1 MLRKCIGIISYFP
14 DDLKEIRESDLNN
27 LLRDCS
33 TYFPWVDVII
43 VAQNYKGYIP
53 KSNKNRI
60 ILYSYKDK
68 LGITGARKKLRE
80 IFINSEYDYL
90 IMMDDDNQILG
101 NTNNNLLE
109 VLENNPDK
117 FICFNWDFGQLYL
130 FTISKSL
137 FKKVEYPELTAENGE
152 IFEDLYL
159 SQICKA
165 LCPNYIDSKEIN
177 ITSKTS
183 GDKSTWW
190 NNSYNLKRMVANTY
204 KLIDSD
210 LKNKYGTIK
219 K

>member
-1 MLRKCIGIISYFP
+1 M
-14 DDLKEIRESDLNN
+14 
-27 LLRDCS
+27 
-33 TYFPWVDVII
+33 
-43 VAQNYKGYIP
+43 
-53 KSNKNRI
+53 
-60 ILYSYKDK
+60 
-68 LGITGARKKLRE
+68 
-80 IFINSEYDYL
+80 
-90 IMMDDDNQILG
+90 
-101 NTNNNLLE
+101 
-109 VLENNPDK
+109 
-117 FICFNWDFGQLYL
+117 
-130 FTISKSL
+130 
-137 FKKVEYPELTAENGE
+137 
-152 IFEDLYL
+152 YL